1 MKNSHLN
8 LDDLMQNGKL
18 CGTILLTGVGENN
31 DGAFWTSSDDL
42 QERDGW
48 TRISPPDNWRQLIA
62 EADHNS
68 PGNYHTQPGAKKDW
82 RWYQLSY
89 YDARDQIINHI
100 MIGSYIG

>member
-1 MKNSHLN
+1 MTGLFGRLPMIFRS
-8 LDDLMQNGKL
+8 
-18 CGTILLTGVGENN
+18 GT
-31 DGAFWTSSDDL
+31 ADL

-48 TRISPPDNWRQLIA
+48 KRISPPDNWRQLIA

-89 YDARDQIINHI
+89 YDDRDQIINHI

>member
-42 QERDGW
+42 QERDG
-48 TRISPPDNWRQLIA
+48 
-62 EADHNS
+62 
-68 PGNYHTQPGAKKDW
+68 
-82 RWYQLSY
+82 
-89 YDARDQIINHI
+89 
-100 MIGSYIG
+100 